1 MEICHS
7 KENMC
12 SLMGEFCQC
21 DYRVRLGENSQWYP
35 LSCLAR
41 NRVNNF
47 SFFFYF
53 DYIYL
58 EIDC

>member
-1 MEICHS
+1 
-7 KENMC
+7 
-12 SLMGEFCQC
+12 MGEFCQC

-47 SFFFYF
+47 SFFFSFYF